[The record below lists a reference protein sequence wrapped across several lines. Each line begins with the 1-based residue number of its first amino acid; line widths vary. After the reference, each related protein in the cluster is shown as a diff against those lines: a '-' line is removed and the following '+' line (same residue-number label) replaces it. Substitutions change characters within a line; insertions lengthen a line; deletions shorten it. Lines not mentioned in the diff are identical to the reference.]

1 MARYWIGLILFLFVC
16 CCKGTYASVASKK
29 LSWEEINDKYFEIKE
44 SDASK
49 SEKLPQLLTLY
60 NASPQ
65 PIDTSIYITLCV
77 KIGNTYFATSQYE
90 EALQY
95 YYKAHRIIEQ
105 IGALKLLSFAQYNA
119 GMVHYYINNYEKA
132 SYYAR
137 RSLKNLL
144 EYDGQK
150 DDRYEGIFKNHQI
163 GDVYNL
169 LGLIYFDQSID
180 DSADY
185 YLNEALEHYR
195 NAPIVNEVAVLSVN
209 DNLAQLYEFT
219 NRPLKA
225 IENYE
230 WSLSIYLKDSSYYDI
245 AWNANHL
252 AAVYSQI
259 DNKEKALEYIQMA
272 KEAAEKMAYLD
283 VKKDVYKTALAVYSK
298 YKITDSLS
306 FALNKFIQLNDS
318 LVNQKVSENIHE
330 VEARYQVEKK
340 EAALQMSVEKSARL
354 NAELENQRLWA
365 TVMLIGLGVLAILT
379 AFIYYFLRQKRKVA
393 ELELN
398 IKERQLDEL
407 MQSQESKAYAAMLR
421 GQDQERERI
430 AQDLHDRLGGTLA
443 ALKMSLRRKENKVSE
458 EDLEIVDEAVQE
470 VRNIAHNLSSG
481 LMQKYGLNQALQ
493 QLKSTVE
500 KSGGLKFNVFLHP
513 KISILGQGVAVELYR
528 IVQELVNNTIKHA
541 QATEVSLQTNF
552 DGNTFNLIYE
562 DNGKGFS
569 PSEVKSGIGLENIKA
584 RVKRLNGN
592 LHIDAEKGRGAIF
605 IIELNRG

>member
-1 MARYWIGLILFLFVC
+1 MVKYWLGAFFFLLVC
-16 CCKGTYASVASKK
+16 CCSSAYANVANKE
-29 LSWEEINDKYFEIKE
+29 LSWEEIKEKYFEIKE
-44 SDASK
+44 SNASK
-49 SEKLPQLLTLY
+49 SEKLSQLLALY

-65 PIDTSIYITLCV
+65 PIDTSVYITLCV
-77 KIGNTYFATSQYE
+77 KIGNTYSVIGHYE

-95 YYKAHRIIEQ
+95 YYKAQKIIEK

-132 SYYAR
+132 SYYAKQ
-137 RSLKNLL
+137 SLKNFL
-144 EYDGQK
+144 EYDGSEE
-150 DDRYEGIFKNHQI
+150 DSYEDIFEKYQI

-195 NAPIVNEVAVLSVN
+195 NAPKVDEVAVLSVN

-219 NRPLKA
+219 NRPQKA
-225 IENYE
+225 IESYE
-230 WSLSIYLKDSSYYDI
+230 WSLATYIKDSSYYDI

-259 DNKEKALEYIQMA
+259 DNKEKALEYMQMA

-306 FALNKFIQLNDS
+306 SALKRFTQLNDS
-318 LVNQKVSENIHE
+318 LVNEKVSENLHE
-330 VEARYQVEKK
+330 IETRYQVEKK
-340 EAALQMSVEKSARL
+340 EAALQMSLEKSSRL
-354 NAELENQRLWA
+354 NTELENQRLWA

-379 AFIYYFLRQKRKVA
+379 AFIYYYLRQKRKVA

-584 RVKRLNGN
+584 RVKRMGGT

-605 IIELNRG
+605 IIELNKG